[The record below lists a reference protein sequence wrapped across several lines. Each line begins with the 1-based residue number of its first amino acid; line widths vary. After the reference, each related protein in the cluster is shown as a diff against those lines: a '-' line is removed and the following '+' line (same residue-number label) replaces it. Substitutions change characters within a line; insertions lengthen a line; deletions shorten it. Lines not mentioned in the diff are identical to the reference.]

1 MPYMSDATKISTD
14 YYKEYVGCYAKR
26 FYSSFKED
34 AIYKIIGFELEEY
47 KPQYLHYY
55 TDEDGVEQHELRER
69 DEYQYYA
76 MFVIEGSDEDSMW
89 KWDVEDCVIITNEK
103 KRRYIEDERVVHI
116 GHPQYKGY
124 DPYSGTIKK

>member
-1 MPYMSDATKISTD
+1 MPYMSDAEKLSTE

-34 AIYKIIGFELEEY
+34 AIFKIIGFELKEY

-55 TDEDGVEQHELRER
+55 TDENGEKKY
-69 DEYQYYA
+69 EYQYYA
-76 MFVIEGSDEDSMW
+76 MFVMEGSDEDSMW

-103 KRRYIEDERVVHI
+103 KKSYIEDEKVVHI
-116 GHPQYKGY
+116 GHEQYKGF
-124 DPYSGTIKK
+124 DPYTGNIKK